1 MIDFF
6 LGAYMNKKLY
16 VSNLSFAMRDT
27 DLEKVF
33 SDFGSVLSAKII
45 MDKFTGRSKGFGFV
59 EMSSDEEAKKAIESL
74 NGHEVSGRQIRVMIS
89 QPRPGTPAQA

>member
-1 MIDFF
+1 
-6 LGAYMNKKLY
+6 MNKKLY
-16 VSNLSFAMRDT
+16 VSNLSFAMRDA

-33 SDFGSVLSAKII
+33 ADFGNVLSAKII

-59 EMSSDEEAKKAIESL
+59 EMESDEAAQKAIESL

-89 QPRPGTPAQA
+89 QPKPGTSAQA